1 MAGRPKTLDA
11 NHALATALEGYW
23 RDGVYGMS
31 VNEVCRRAGISKPG
45 LYREFGGEDKLL
57 TAVLRHYE
65 DTVIAR
71 VRQHLDLELTF
82 YESMA
87 LFIQA
92 FFANADQPQGCL
104 LAELR
109 LAHSDLGEMTQA
121 TVVEVVRGYRAMFR
135 AWLER
140 RQSLGEVSAEIE
152 LDQATRYLDSQ
163 LMLAA
168 AQAQRGDDPK
178 DISERF
184 MMSLQALTAPT
195 RI

>member
-1 MAGRPKTLDA
+1 MVGRPKTLNKD
-11 NHALATALEGYW
+11 HALATALEGYW
-23 RDGVYGMS
+23 REGIYGMS
-31 VNEVCRRAGISKPG
+31 VNEVCRRAKISKPG
-45 LYREFGGEDKLL
+45 LYREFGGEDGLL
-57 TAVLRHYE
+57 TAVLERYE
-65 DTVIAR
+65 ATVIDR
-71 VRQHLDLELTF
+71 IRRHLELEHSFT
-82 YESMA
+82 ESMA
-87 LFIQA
+87 LFIGA

-121 TVVEVVRGYRAMFR
+121 TVAKVVKAYQAMFR

-140 RQSLGEVSAEIE
+140 RQALGEVSAQIE

-168 AQAQRGDDPK
+168 TQAQRGDNPK

-195 RI
+195 PI